1 MQAIETYVFE
11 LCSLLCRQS
20 SIIHSSM
27 SEDETKPL
35 RDKLLEQILTKL
47 EVLDARLQRVESRI
61 EERGFD
67 TKPIWE
73 RALAEILEVKQE
85 VATVDRKID
94 VFTRDMLSVR
104 AEQLRTDERLAELG
118 G

>member
-1 MQAIETYVFE
+1 
-11 LCSLLCRQS
+11 
-20 SIIHSSM
+20 M
-27 SEDETKPL
+27 SEDETKAL

-47 EVLDARLQRVESRI
+47 EVMDARLQRVESKI

-73 RALAEILEVKQE
+73 RALAEIMEVKQQ

-94 VFTRDMLSVR
+94 VFSRDMLNLR
-104 AEQLRTDERLAELG
+104 ADQLKTDERIGKLEAENKDG
-118 G
+118 GMTTVN